1 MKFNLS
7 LLFLFLFTIT
17 IAQAQESKTRDT
29 TLEAQFIEVIDN
41 SNNYLE
47 FKVIKK
53 NDLATLRKNILDTVA
68 GLEDAILE
76 KNEMIASQKATIN
89 KLENTLT
96 NTNESLANSR
106 EKEDG
111 ILFFG
116 TLLKKATYNTILWS
130 IIGGLLLALAWFM
143 YKFKNSNAITK
154 EAKHKLAEVEKEF
167 DAHRA
172 KKLEE
177 IQQIRRKLQDEI
189 NKNRNVK

>member
-17 IAQAQESKTRDT
+17 IAQAQESKTIDT

>member
-17 IAQAQESKTRDT
+17 FAQAQESKTIDT